1 MYGGKVM
8 SMVVYYTILILEV
21 LTGFWCFY
29 RSFKYI
35 CKQNKK
41 TKNILQQNEKKSN
54 ILIVIPCLREQD
66 IIIQMLN
73 YFLGLTKHL
82 DNVKLLIVT
91 TQKEEF
97 EKEINLYLK
106 DQLIK
111 DVKNNMQLQ
120 KLINKYNKILS
131 TNEIKEILMYSKLE
145 NIEEIINNKIQN
157 SKTTSVLIEEFIIQN
172 HLEEKVY
179 HFHYPNNE
187 GIMADQLNYV
197 LNNFEF
203 KDEKNYYFSVYNADS
218 IPNKDTIK
226 EVLTTINENDNPK
239 VIQQYSVPISNWN
252 ELSNL
257 MKGFSIYQSNFELRY
272 GLINS
277 YFPNKLLYTYVVGH
291 GMYIRVDILK
301 QIGGFETK
309 YWCEDIYMSYV
320 LRNKDIS
327 IYPIKTLEIMQSPQY
342 LSILT
347 KQNSVWF
354 KTSFECLKIFK
365 DIFKQNK
372 KINLNSIGWLMQ
384 RIRMNITWL
393 GIPIAFLY
401 TLIISIFNKNII
413 MFCLSVLS
421 YFVMIVL
428 EYGSTIKLIEKLTET
443 TLKNKIKILI
453 NTIVAT
459 TISNIGPIYSL
470 ISRKKEKYKTVR

>member
-1 MYGGKVM
+1 M

-41 TKNILQQNEKKSN
+41 TKNILQRNEKKSN

-66 IIIQMLN
+66 IIIQTLS
-73 YFLGLTKHL
+73 YFLGLTRHL

-131 TNEIKEILMYSKLE
+131 TNEIKEILKYSKLE

-401 TLIISIFNKNII
+401 TLILSIFNKNII

-443 TLKNKIKILI
+443 TFKNKIKILI

>member
-1 MYGGKVM
+1 MRKH
-8 SMVVYYTILILEV
+8 
-21 LTGFWCFY
+21 
-29 RSFKYI
+29 
-35 CKQNKK
+35 NKK
-41 TKNILQQNEKKSN
+41 VENKVQTKEKAHN
-54 ILIVIPCLREQD
+54 ILIAIPCLREQD
-66 IIIQMLN
+66 IIIQTLKH
-73 YFLGLTKHL
+73 FLDLTNNL
-82 DNVKLLIVT
+82 ANVKILVVT

-97 EKEINLYLK
+97 EREKNMYLK
-106 DQLIK
+106 GQLIK
-111 DVKNNMQLQ
+111 DVKNNIELQ

-131 TNEIKEILMYSKLE
+131 TNEIKEILKYSNSKD
-145 NIEEIINNKIQN
+145 IEEIINNKIKN
-157 SKTTSVLIEEFIIQN
+157 SKTTNNLIEEFITQSN
-172 HLEEKVY
+172 LQEKVY

-187 GIMADQLNYV
+187 GMMADQLNYV

-218 IPNKDTIK
+218 IPNKDTIT
-226 EVLTTINENDNPK
+226 EVIKTINENDSPK
-239 VIQQYSVPISNWN
+239 VIQQYSVPMSNWN

-257 MKGFSIYQSNFELRY
+257 MKGFAIYQSNFELRY

-301 QIGGFETK
+301 EIGGFETK

-342 LSILT
+342 LSILA
-347 KQNSVWF
+347 KQNAVWF
-354 KTSFECLKIFK
+354 KTSFECLKIFI
-365 DIFKQNK
+365 DVFKQNRK
-372 KINLNSIGWLMQ
+372 VNSNSIGWLIQ

-393 GIPIAFLY
+393 GLPLAFLY
-401 TLIISIFNKNII
+401 TIIISILNKNVI
-413 MFCLSVLS
+413 MLSLSVLS
-421 YFVMIVL
+421 YFVMILL
-428 EYGSTIKLIEKLTET
+428 EYGSAVKLIEKLTEK
-443 TLKNKIKILI
+443 TLKNKIKVLI
-453 NTIVAT
+453 STIVAT

>member
-1 MYGGKVM
+1 M
-8 SMVVYYTILILEV
+8 SMVIYYTILILEV
-21 LTGFWCFY
+21 FTGFWCFY

-35 CKQNKK
+35 HKQNKK
-41 TKNILQQNEKKSN
+41 TKNILHRNEKKSN

-66 IIIQMLN
+66 IIIQTLK

-111 DVKNNMQLQ
+111 GVKTNMQLQ
-120 KLINKYNKILS
+120 KLSNKYNKILS
-131 TNEIKEILMYSKLE
+131 RNEMKEILKYSKLE

-187 GIMADQLNYV
+187 GIMADQLNFV
-197 LNNFEF
+197 LDNFEF

-252 ELSNL
+252 DLSNL

-347 KQNSVWF
+347 KQNAVWF

-413 MFCLSVLS
+413 MFCLSVFS

-443 TLKNKIKILI
+443 TFKNKIKILI

>member
-1 MYGGKVM
+1 M

-41 TKNILQQNEKKSN
+41 TKNILQLNEKKSN

-66 IIIQMLN
+66 IIIQTLN
-73 YFLGLTKHL
+73 YFLGLTKNL

-97 EKEINLYLK
+97 EKEINSYLK

-131 TNEIKEILMYSKLE
+131 TNEIKEILKYSKLE

-218 IPNKDTIK
+218 IPNKNTIK

-239 VIQQYSVPISNWN
+239 VIQQYSIPISNWN

-257 MKGFSIYQSNFELRY
+257 MKGFSIYQSNFEIRY

-301 QIGGFETK
+301 QIGGFETE

-365 DIFKQNK
+365 DIFEKNK

-428 EYGSTIKLIEKLTET
+428 EYGSTIKLIEKLTKT
-443 TLKNKIKILI
+443 ALKNKIKILI

>member
-1 MYGGKVM
+1 M

-41 TKNILQQNEKKSN
+41 TKNILQRNEKKSN

-66 IIIQMLN
+66 IIIQTLS

-131 TNEIKEILMYSKLE
+131 TNEIKEILKYSKLE

-301 QIGGFETK
+301 QIGGFENK

-401 TLIISIFNKNII
+401 TLILSIFNKNII

-443 TLKNKIKILI
+443 TFKNKIKILI
-453 NTIVAT
+453 NMIVAT

>member
-1 MYGGKVM
+1 M

-41 TKNILQQNEKKSN
+41 TKNILQRNEKKSN

-66 IIIQMLN
+66 IIIQTLS

-131 TNEIKEILMYSKLE
+131 TNEIKEILKYSKLE

-309 YWCEDIYMSYV
+309 YWCEDI
-320 LRNKDIS
+320 
-327 IYPIKTLEIMQSPQY
+327 
-342 LSILT
+342 
-347 KQNSVWF
+347 
-354 KTSFECLKIFK
+354 
-365 DIFKQNK
+365 
-372 KINLNSIGWLMQ
+372 
-384 RIRMNITWL
+384 
-393 GIPIAFLY
+393 
-401 TLIISIFNKNII
+401 
-413 MFCLSVLS
+413 
-421 YFVMIVL
+421 
-428 EYGSTIKLIEKLTET
+428 
-443 TLKNKIKILI
+443 
-453 NTIVAT
+453 
-459 TISNIGPIYSL
+459 
-470 ISRKKEKYKTVR
+470 

>member
-1 MYGGKVM
+1 M

-41 TKNILQQNEKKSN
+41 TKNILQRNEKKSN

-66 IIIQMLN
+66 IIIQTLS

-111 DVKNNMQLQ
+111 DVKNNIQLQ

-131 TNEIKEILMYSKLE
+131 TNEIKEILKYSKLE

-401 TLIISIFNKNII
+401 TLILSIFNKNII

-443 TLKNKIKILI
+443 TFKNKIKILI

>member
-1 MYGGKVM
+1 M

-41 TKNILQQNEKKSN
+41 TKNILQRNEKKSN

-66 IIIQMLN
+66 IIIQTLS

-131 TNEIKEILMYSKLE
+131 TNEIKEILKYSKLE

-203 KDEKNYYFSVYNADS
+203 KDEKIITF
-218 IPNKDTIK
+218 
-226 EVLTTINENDNPK
+226 L
-239 VIQQYSVPISNWN
+239 
-252 ELSNL
+252 
-257 MKGFSIYQSNFELRY
+257 F
-272 GLINS
+272 
-277 YFPNKLLYTYVVGH
+277 
-291 GMYIRVDILK
+291 
-301 QIGGFETK
+301 
-309 YWCEDIYMSYV
+309 
-320 LRNKDIS
+320 
-327 IYPIKTLEIMQSPQY
+327 IMQ
-342 LSILT
+342 I
-347 KQNSVWF
+347 V
-354 KTSFECLKIFK
+354 
-365 DIFKQNK
+365 
-372 KINLNSIGWLMQ
+372 
-384 RIRMNITWL
+384 
-393 GIPIAFLY
+393 FL
-401 TLIISIFNKNII
+401 
-413 MFCLSVLS
+413 
-421 YFVMIVL
+421 
-428 EYGSTIKLIEKLTET
+428 
-443 TLKNKIKILI
+443 IKIQL
-453 NTIVAT
+453 
-459 TISNIGPIYSL
+459 
-470 ISRKKEKYKTVR
+470 KKF

>member
-1 MYGGKVM
+1 M

-41 TKNILQQNEKKSN
+41 TKNILQRNEKKSN

-66 IIIQMLN
+66 IIIQTLS

-97 EKEINLYLK
+97 EKEINSYLK

-131 TNEIKEILMYSKLE
+131 TNEIKEILKYSKLE
-145 NIEEIINNKIQN
+145 NIEEIINKKIQN
-157 SKTTSVLIEEFIIQN
+157 SKTTSVLIEEFVIQN

-428 EYGSTIKLIEKLTET
+428 EYGSTIKLIEKLTEIT
-443 TLKNKIKILI
+443 FKNKIKILI

>member
-1 MYGGKVM
+1 MRKH
-8 SMVVYYTILILEV
+8 
-21 LTGFWCFY
+21 
-29 RSFKYI
+29 
-35 CKQNKK
+35 NKK
-41 TKNILQQNEKKSN
+41 VKNKIQMTEKVPN

-66 IIIQMLN
+66 IIIQTLKH
-73 YFLGLTKHL
+73 FLDLTNNL
-82 DNVKLLIVT
+82 ANVKILVVT

-97 EKEINLYLK
+97 EREKNMYLK
-106 DQLIK
+106 GKFIK
-111 DVKNNMQLQ
+111 DVKNNMELQ

-131 TNEIKEILMYSKLE
+131 TNEIKKILKYSKYKDV
-145 NIEEIINNKIQN
+145 EEIINSKIKN
-157 SKTTSVLIEEFIIQN
+157 SKTTNDLIEEFITQSK
-172 HLEEKVY
+172 LQEKVY

-187 GIMADQLNYV
+187 GIMANQLNYV

-218 IPNKDTIK
+218 IPNKDTIA
-226 EVLTTINENDNPK
+226 EVIKTINENDNPK

-257 MKGFSIYQSNFELRY
+257 MKGVAIYQSNFELRY

-301 QIGGFETK
+301 EIGGFETK

-320 LRNKDIS
+320 LRNKEIS

-347 KQNSVWF
+347 KQNAVWF
-354 KTSFECLKIFK
+354 KTSFECLKIFI
-365 DIFKQNK
+365 DVFKQNR
-372 KINLNSIGWLMQ
+372 KINLNSIGWLIQ

-393 GIPIAFLY
+393 GLPLAFLY
-401 TLIISIFNKNII
+401 TIIISLLNKNVI
-413 MFCLSVLS
+413 MLFLSILS
-421 YFVMIVL
+421 YFVMILL
-428 EYGSTIKLIEKLTET
+428 EYGSTVKLIEKLIEK
-443 TLKNKIKILI
+443 TLKDKIKLLI
-453 NTIVAT
+453 STIVAT

-470 ISRKKEKYKTVR
+470 ISRRKEKYKTVR

>member
-1 MYGGKVM
+1 MGDFM
-8 SMVVYYTILILEV
+8 SIVVYYIIIVLEI
-21 LTGFWCFY
+21 LTGVWCFY
-29 RSFKYI
+29 RALKYI
-35 CKQNKK
+35 RNK
-41 TKNILQQNEKKSN
+41 NNNEKNKVATKENKAN

-66 IIIQMLN
+66 IIIQTLKH
-73 YFLGLTKHL
+73 FLDLTYNL
-82 DNVKLLIVT
+82 DNVKLLVVT

-97 EKEINLYLK
+97 EKENNLFLK
-106 DQLIK
+106 EQFIK
-111 DVKNNMQLQ
+111 DVKDNIELQ

-131 TNEIKEILMYSKLE
+131 TNEIREILKCKNLD
-145 NIEEIINNKIQN
+145 NIEKIANDKIQN
-157 SKTTSVLIEEFIIQN
+157 SKTTKKVIEDFILER

-197 LNNFEF
+197 LNKFEF
-203 KDEKNYYFSVYNADS
+203 KDEENYYFSVYNADS
-218 IPNKDTIK
+218 IPNIGTIE
-226 EVLTTINENDNPK
+226 EVLKTIEQNDTPK
-239 VIQQYSVPISNWN
+239 VIQQYSVPMSNWN

-257 MKGFSIYQSNFELRY
+257 MKGFAIYQSNFELRY

-277 YFPNKLLYTYVVGH
+277 YFPSKLLYTYVVGH

-320 LRNKDIS
+320 LRNKNIS

-347 KQNSVWF
+347 KQNAVWF

-365 DIFKQNK
+365 DVFKQNK
-372 KINLNSIGWLMQ
+372 KVNFNGIGWLIQ
-384 RIRMNITWL
+384 RVRMNITWL
-393 GIPIAFLY
+393 GLPFAFLY
-401 TLIISIFNKNII
+401 TILVSILNKNII
-413 MFCLSVLS
+413 MLFVSILS
-421 YFVMIVL
+421 YLVMILL
-428 EYGSTIKLIEKLTET
+428 EYGSTIGLIEKLTGT
-443 TLKNKIKILI
+443 TLKNKIKIF
-453 NTIVAT
+453 TSTMVAT
-459 TISNIGPIYSL
+459 TISNIGPIYAL

>member
-1 MYGGKVM
+1 M
-8 SMVVYYTILILEV
+8 SMVVYYIILVLEV
-21 LTGFWCFY
+21 LTGIWCFH
-29 RSFKYI
+29 RAFKYI
-35 CKQNKK
+35 YNQNKK
-41 TKNILQQNEKKSN
+41 TENKVPVNNKKPS

-66 IIIQMLN
+66 IIIQTLN
-73 YFLGLTKHL
+73 YFLELTNNLSNIKIL
-82 DNVKLLIVT
+82 VVT

-97 EKEINLYLK
+97 EKENNLYLK
-106 DQLIK
+106 EQFIK
-111 DVKNNMQLQ
+111 DVKNNIELK

-131 TNEIKEILMYSKLE
+131 TNEIKDILKYSKSE
-145 NIEEIINNKIQN
+145 NIEEFVNNKIKS
-157 SKTTSVLIEEFIIQN
+157 SKTTNNLIDDFIIQN

-203 KDEKNYYFSVYNADS
+203 KDERNYYFSVYNADS

-226 EVLTTINENDNPK
+226 EILKTINNNDCPK
-239 VIQQYSVPISNWN
+239 VIQQYSVPMSNWN

-257 MKGFSIYQSNFELRY
+257 MKGFAIYQSNFELRY

-327 IYPIKTLEIMQSPQY
+327 IYPIETLEIMQSPQY

-347 KQNSVWF
+347 KQNAVWF

-365 DIFKQNK
+365 DVFNQNRK
-372 KINLNSIGWLMQ
+372 VNSNSMGWLIQ
-384 RIRMNITWL
+384 RIRMNITWFAL
-393 GIPIAFLY
+393 PLAFLY
-401 TLIISIFNKNII
+401 TIIISILNKNII
-413 MFCLSVLS
+413 MLVLSIIS
-421 YFVMIVL
+421 YFVMILL
-428 EYGSTIKLIEKLTET
+428 EYGSTIKLIEKLTEI
-443 TLKNKIKILI
+443 TLKNKIKVLCS
-453 NTIVAT
+453 TIIAT
-459 TISNIGPIYSL
+459 SISNIGPIYSL

>member
-1 MYGGKVM
+1 M
-8 SMVVYYTILILEV
+8 SMIVYYTILILEV

-29 RSFKYI
+29 RIFKYI

-41 TKNILQQNEKKSN
+41 TKNILQRNEKKSN

-66 IIIQMLN
+66 IIIQTLN
-73 YFLGLTKHL
+73 YFLGLTKNL

-97 EKEINLYLK
+97 EKEINSYLK

-131 TNEIKEILMYSKLE
+131 TNEIKEILKYSKLE

-157 SKTTSVLIEEFIIQN
+157 SKTTSVLIEEFVIQN

-428 EYGSTIKLIEKLTET
+428 EYGSTIKLIEKLTEIT
-443 TLKNKIKILI
+443 FKNKIKILI

>member
-1 MYGGKVM
+1 M

-41 TKNILQQNEKKSN
+41 TKNILQRNEKKSN

-66 IIIQMLN
+66 IIIQTLN

-131 TNEIKEILMYSKLE
+131 TNEIKEILKYSKLE

-428 EYGSTIKLIEKLTET
+428 EYGSTIKLIEKLTGT
-443 TLKNKIKILI
+443 TFKNKIKILI

>member
-1 MYGGKVM
+1 M
-8 SMVVYYTILILEV
+8 SMVMVIYYTILILEV
-21 LTGFWCFY
+21 FTGFWCFY

-35 CKQNKK
+35 HKQNKK
-41 TKNILQQNEKKSN
+41 TKNILHRNEKKSN

-66 IIIQMLN
+66 IIIQTLN

-131 TNEIKEILMYSKLE
+131 TNEIKEILKYSKLE

-187 GIMADQLNYV
+187 GIMADQLNFV
-197 LNNFEF
+197 LDNFEF

-252 ELSNL
+252 DLSNL

-401 TLIISIFNKNII
+401 TLIISIFNKSII

-428 EYGSTIKLIEKLTET
+428 EYGSTVKVIEKLTET
-443 TLKNKIKILI
+443 DFKNKIKILI
-453 NTIVAT
+453 NTIFAT

>member
-1 MYGGKVM
+1 MI
-8 SMVVYYTILILEV
+8 YYTILILEV
-21 LTGFWCFY
+21 LTGLWCFY

-35 CKQNKK
+35 CKQNEK
-41 TKNILQQNEKKSN
+41 TKNILQQNEEKSN

-66 IIIQMLN
+66 IIIQTLN
-73 YFLGLTKHL
+73 YFLELTKHL
-82 DNVKLLIVT
+82 DNVKLLVAT

-97 EKEINLYLK
+97 EKENNLYLK
-106 DQLIK
+106 DQFIK
-111 DVKNNMQLQ
+111 DVKNNMELQ

-131 TNEIKEILMYSKLE
+131 TNEIKEILKYGKSKD
-145 NIEEIINNKIQN
+145 IEEIINNKIQN
-157 SKTTSVLIEEFIIQN
+157 SKTTNVLIEEFIIRN
-172 HLEEKVY
+172 HLKEKVY

-226 EVLTTINENDNPK
+226 EVLTTINENDSPK

-327 IYPIKTLEIMQSPQY
+327 IYPISTLEIMQSPQY

-347 KQNSVWF
+347 KQNAVWF

-372 KINLNSIGWLMQ
+372 KMNLNSIGWLMQ
-384 RIRMNITWL
+384 RVRMNITWL
-393 GIPIAFLY
+393 CLPIAFLY
-401 TLIISIFNKNII
+401 TLIISIFNQNII

-421 YFVMIVL
+421 YFLMILL
-428 EYGSTIKLIEKLTET
+428 EYGSTIKMIEKLTGT
-443 TLKNKIKILI
+443 PLKNKIKILI
-453 NTIVAT
+453 NTIVAI

>member
-1 MYGGKVM
+1 M

-41 TKNILQQNEKKSN
+41 TKNILQRNEKKSN

-66 IIIQMLN
+66 IIIQTLN

-131 TNEIKEILMYSKLE
+131 TNEIKEILKYSKLE

-157 SKTTSVLIEEFIIQN
+157 SKTTSVLIEEFVIQN

-428 EYGSTIKLIEKLTET
+428 EYGSTIKLIEKLTEIT
-443 TLKNKIKILI
+443 FKNKIKILI

>member
-1 MYGGKVM
+1 M

-41 TKNILQQNEKKSN
+41 TKNILQRNEKKSN

-66 IIIQMLN
+66 IIIQTLN

-131 TNEIKEILMYSKLE
+131 TNEIKEILKYSKLE

-203 KDEKNYYFSVYNADS
+203 NDEKNYYFSVYNADS

-239 VIQQYSVPISNWN
+239 VIQQYSVSISNWN

-428 EYGSTIKLIEKLTET
+428 EYGSTIKLIEKLTEIT
-443 TLKNKIKILI
+443 FKNKIKILI

>member
-1 MYGGKVM
+1 M
-8 SMVVYYTILILEV
+8 SLIIFYIILLLEI
-21 LTGFWCFY
+21 LTGLWCFH
-29 RSFKYI
+29 RSFKYMR
-35 CKQNKK
+35 KHNKK
-41 TKNILQQNEKKSN
+41 VENKVQTKEEAPN

-66 IIIQMLN
+66 IIIQTLKH
-73 YFLGLTKHL
+73 FLDLTNNFA
-82 DNVKLLIVT
+82 NVKILVVT

-97 EKEINLYLK
+97 EREKNMYLK
-106 DQLIK
+106 GQFIK
-111 DVKNNMQLQ
+111 DVKNNIELQ

-131 TNEIKEILMYSKLE
+131 TNEIKEILKYSKFKD
-145 NIEEIINNKIQN
+145 IEAIINNKIKN
-157 SKTTSVLIEEFIIQN
+157 SKTTNNLIEEFITQSN
-172 HLEEKVY
+172 LQEKVY

-187 GIMADQLNYV
+187 GMMADQLNYV

-218 IPNKDTIK
+218 IPNKDTIA
-226 EVLTTINENDNPK
+226 EVIKTINENDSPK
-239 VIQQYSVPISNWN
+239 VIQQYSVPMSNWN

-257 MKGFSIYQSNFELRY
+257 MKGFAIYQSNFELRY

-301 QIGGFETK
+301 EIGGFETK

-342 LSILT
+342 LSILA
-347 KQNSVWF
+347 KQNAVWF
-354 KTSFECLKIFK
+354 KTSFECLKIFI
-365 DIFKQNK
+365 DVFKQNRK
-372 KINLNSIGWLMQ
+372 VNSNSIGWLIQ

-393 GIPIAFLY
+393 GLPLAFLY
-401 TLIISIFNKNII
+401 TIIISILNKNVI
-413 MFCLSVLS
+413 MLSLSVLS
-421 YFVMIVL
+421 YFVMILL
-428 EYGSTIKLIEKLTET
+428 EYGSTVKLIEKLTEK
-443 TLKNKIKILI
+443 TLKNKIKVLI
-453 NTIVAT
+453 STIVAT

>member
-1 MYGGKVM
+1 M
-8 SMVVYYTILILEV
+8 SMVMVIYYTILILEV
-21 LTGFWCFY
+21 FTGFWCFY

-35 CKQNKK
+35 HKQNKK
-41 TKNILQQNEKKSN
+41 TKNILHRNEKKSN

-66 IIIQMLN
+66 IIIQTLN

-131 TNEIKEILMYSKLE
+131 TNEIKEILKYSNLE

-187 GIMADQLNYV
+187 GIMADQLNFV
-197 LNNFEF
+197 LDNFEF

-252 ELSNL
+252 DLSNL

-301 QIGGFETK
+301 QMGGFETK

-327 IYPIKTLEIMQSPQY
+327 IYPIKILEIMQSPQY

-384 RIRMNITWL
+384 RIRMNITWI

-401 TLIISIFNKNII
+401 TLIISIFNKSII

-428 EYGSTIKLIEKLTET
+428 EYGSTVKLIEKLTET
-443 TLKNKIKILI
+443 TFKNKIKILI
-453 NTIVAT
+453 NTIFAT